1 MMMGVALG
9 NVVPSDLGEKMLKS
23 KKRRAEKIAEQ
34 KASMTNLRG
43 YTPDVQKVKQVKEGV
58 NKDMDTMK
66 KLWSYNKKTQ

>member
-1 MMMGVALG
+1 
-9 NVVPSDLGEKMLKS
+9 
-23 KKRRAEKIAEQ
+23 
-34 KASMTNLRG
+34 MTNLRG